1 MRIIVGISGASG
13 AIYGIRLLEVLA
25 SDKNIETH
33 LIISKAAE
41 ITIKHETAYDP
52 EYVRGLAHRA
62 HGMENIGAPIASG
75 SFRTDGMIIAPCS
88 VKTLSAIAS
97 SYNDTLMVRAAD
109 VVLKERRKLV
119 LLVRETPL
127 HLGHIKLME
136 QVTMA
141 GGILLPP
148 VPAFYHHPREL
159 DDIIN
164 QTVGKALDLAGVP
177 NELFSRW
184 KGLDEK
190 DNAPAKAAGQQF
202 PAERA
207 RISRLV

>member
-25 SDKNIETH
+25 LEKNIETH
-33 LIISKAAE
+33 LVISRAAE
-41 ITIKHETAYDP
+41 ITIAHETSYDLN
-52 EYVRGLAHRA
+52 YVRGLARKVY
-62 HGMENIGAPIASG
+62 GMENIGAPIASG
-75 SFRTDGMIIAPCS
+75 SFQTDGMIIAPCS
-88 VKTLSAIAS
+88 VKTLSAIAN
-97 SYNDTLMVRAAD
+97 SYNDNLMVRAAD

-127 HLGHIKLME
+127 HLGHIRLME

-141 GGILLPP
+141 GGILMPP
-148 VPAFYHHPREL
+148 VPAFYHRPKEL

-164 QTVGKALDLAGVP
+164 QTVGKALDLVGVP
-177 NELFSRW
+177 HQLFRRW

-190 DNAPAKAAGQQF
+190 DAMG
-202 PAERA
+202 E
-207 RISRLV
+207 